1 MSLGPVGQLITEKL
15 REAFSPSELD
25 VVDESHKH
33 KGHAGARPE
42 GESHFRVR
50 IVSPAFAG
58 LTRIERH
65 RQINAVLAA
74 AGYNFSLLLRWFEKL
89 WRVLVR
95 VLLGTA
101 VTAIA
106 A

>member
-15 REAFSPSELD
+15 RQAFTPSEIE

-65 RQINAVLAA
+65 RRINAVLAEEL
-74 AGYNFSLLLRWFEKL
+74 AG
-89 WRVLVR
+89 RVHAL
-95 VLLGTA
+95 
-101 VTAIA
+101 AIA
-106 A
+106 AEAPGPTH